1 MANSSEQL
9 DPFMKNSEDEDL
21 KIVLSSIEIDAETQY
36 YYWTTYKVE
45 RDFIKLTKTT
55 IRDELKYSVKSDE
68 R

>member
-1 MANSSEQL
+1 
-9 DPFMKNSEDEDL
+9 MKNSEDEDL